1 MAMFSQSGA
10 DVLLDLEEIEVEL
23 LGSLIGQILELLHDP
38 AQEEHTDPLA
48 QLVGLDGPT
57 VISDD
62 PVLARLFPDAYPD
75 DETNSADFRRFTQ
88 PDLQKQKIANGH
100 VVRDDLATFPGEH
113 AVDPANLNA
122 WLLTLN
128 DLRLALGTRIGLDN
142 ETEVQLS
149 DESLTPIF
157 GIYDWLTGLQG
168 SLLDVIAQ

>member
-1 MAMFSQSGA
+1 MFSQSGA

-88 PDLQKQKIANGH
+88 PDLQ
-100 VVRDDLATFPGEH
+100 
-113 AVDPANLNA
+113 
-122 WLLTLN
+122 
-128 DLRLALGTRIGLDN
+128 
-142 ETEVQLS
+142 LS
-149 DESLTPIF
+149 LIH
-157 GIYDWLTGLQG
+157 I
-168 SLLDVIAQ
+168 

>member
-1 MAMFSQSGA
+1 MFNRAGA
-10 DVLLDLEEIEVEL
+10 QIMLDLEEIETEL
-23 LGSLIGQILELLHDP
+23 LNSLIGQILELLHDP
-38 AQEEHTDPLA
+38 AEEEHVDQLA

-75 DETNSADFRRFTQ
+75 DEANSADFRRYTQ
-88 PDLQKQKIANGH
+88 PDLQRQKLANAH
-100 VVRDDLATFPGEH
+100 IVRDDLAIFPGEH
-113 AVDPANLNA
+113 PVKPENLNA
-122 WLLTLN
+122 WLLTIN

-142 ETEVQLS
+142 ETEMQLS

-168 SLLDVIAQ
+168 TLIDVIAQ

>member
-1 MAMFSQSGA
+1 MFSRSG
-10 DVLLDLEEIEVEL
+10 VEVVLDLEEIEVEL
-23 LGSLIGQILELLHDP
+23 LNSLIGQILELLHDP
-38 AQEEHTDPLA
+38 EQQEQIDPLA

-75 DETNSADFRRFTQ
+75 DEANSADFRRFTQ
-88 PDLQKQKIANGH
+88 PDLQKQKITNGH
-100 VVRDDLATFPGEH
+100 VVRDDLAIFPGEH
-113 AVDPANLNA
+113 AIDPGNLNA

-168 SLLDVIAQ
+168 SLIDVIAQ

>member
-48 QLVGLDGPT
+48 VLVGLDGPT
-57 VISDD
+57 VISSD

-75 DETNSADFRRFTQ
+75 DEANSADFRRFTQ
-88 PDLQKQKIANGH
+88 PDLQRQKLANAH
-100 VVRDDLATFPGEH
+100 VVRDALATFPGVHPVGSKDLE
-113 AVDPANLNA
+113 A

-168 SLLDVIAQ
+168 SLIDVIAQ